1 MWYGRSWRPNRR
13 WDRGFGLDEVGPS
26 SALLVSCSS
35 GFSFYIISRNRST
48 PSVTGAYPFLYCAA
62 ISVFLTSVP
71 SHRCMPVRM
80 IFGST
85 NACSF
90 ELLKR
95 CNFFVYDSPC
105 FLTGWAIQD
114 MLWAVGLLSHYDCL
128 RHRLAQFD
136 GASFLWT
143 GVITKM
149 TFGENSRLNGRSGS
163 WPSRK

>member
-1 MWYGRSWRPNRR
+1 MVEVEGRI
-13 WDRGFGLDEVGPS
+13 GGGTEVGLGIWIGWGWHIFS
-26 SALLVSCSS
+26 TACFLQFWLFLLYCKPQPVH
-35 GFSFYIISRNRST
+35 T
-48 PSVTGAYPFLYCAA
+48 QPYPFLYCAA
-62 ISVFLTSVP
+62 ISVFLTPVP

-114 MLWAVGLLSHYDCL
+114 MLWAVGLLSHYYRQYRIILSADT
-128 RHRLAQFD
+128 
-136 GASFLWT
+136 ASE
-143 GVITKM
+143 VRQM
-149 TFGENSRLNGRSGS
+149 
-163 WPSRK
+163 PSQKRR

>member
-1 MWYGRSWRPNRR
+1 MVEVEGRI
-13 WDRGFGLDEVGPS
+13 GGGTEVGLGIWIGWGWHIFS
-26 SALLVSCSS
+26 TACFLQFWLLLLYCKPQPVH
-35 GFSFYIISRNRST
+35 T
-48 PSVTGAYPFLYCAA
+48 QPYPFLYCAA
-62 ISVFLTSVP
+62 ISVFLTPVP

-114 MLWAVGLLSHYDCL
+114 MLWAVGLLSHYYRQYRIILSADT
-128 RHRLAQFD
+128 
-136 GASFLWT
+136 ASEVRQMLSQ
-143 GVITKM
+143 K
-149 TFGENSRLNGRSGS
+149 RR
-163 WPSRK
+163 